1 MQNTL
6 VANIWPQVG
15 TSWATKALV
24 VLLGSIALTIS
35 AKLKVPFY
43 PVPMTMQVFVVL
55 ALGLILG
62 FRLGVATVLLYLA
75 EGAFSLPVFAGTP
88 ERGLGLAYMM
98 GPTGGY
104 LLGYL
109 LAVAAVGWLAEWGW
123 AKRLPEA
130 VALAFLRTPAH
141 LRPGPSVAWRRAWLG
156 QADFRIWLH
165 AFHPRRRSEGPRGRA
180 IGDRHLAVA
189 RGKAARLMPP
199 LWE

>member
-6 VANIWPQVG
+6 VANIWPQVN
-15 TSWATKALV
+15 TSWATKVLV
-24 VLLGSIALTIS
+24 VVLGSIALTIS

-55 ALGLILG
+55 ALGLMLG

-75 EGAFSLPVFAGTP
+75 EGALSLPVFAGTP

-109 LAVAAVGWLAEWGW
+109 LAVATVGWLAEWGW
-123 AKRLPEA
+123 SKRLPEA
-130 VALAFLRTPAH
+130 VAIAFLG
-141 LRPGPSVAWRRAWLG
+141 LLLIYVPGLLWLG
-156 QADFRIWLH
+156 TVVGWDKPIFDYGFTPFIL
-165 AFHPRRRSEGPRGRA
+165 
-180 IGDRHLAVA
+180 GDAVKVLLAALLVT
-189 RGKAARLMPP
+189 G
-199 LWE
+199 LWQWKGAEPHS

>member
-6 VANIWPQVG
+6 VANIWPQVS
-15 TSWATKALV
+15 TSWLTKALV
-24 VLLGSIALTIS
+24 VVLGSIALTIS

-55 ALGLILG
+55 ALGLVLG

-75 EGAFSLPVFAGTP
+75 EGALSLPVFAGTP
-88 ERGLGLAYMM
+88 ERGIGIAYMM

-109 LAVAAVGWLAEWGW
+109 VAVAAVGWLTEWGW

-130 VALAFLRTPAH
+130 VALAFFGL
-141 LRPGPSVAWRRAWLG
+141 LLIYVPGLLWLG
-156 QADFRIWLH
+156 AVLGWDKPIFEYGFTPFILGDVVKVLVAALLVTGIWQWRETQPH
-165 AFHPRRRSEGPRGRA
+165 S
-180 IGDRHLAVA
+180 
-189 RGKAARLMPP
+189 
-199 LWE
+199 

>member
-15 TSWATKALV
+15 TSWLTKALV
-24 VLLGSIALTIS
+24 VVLGSIALTIS

-55 ALGLILG
+55 ALGLVLG

-75 EGAFSLPVFAGTP
+75 EGALSLPVFAGTP
-88 ERGLGLAYMM
+88 ERGIGLAYMM

-109 LAVAAVGWLAEWGW
+109 LAVAAVGWLTEWGW

-130 VALAFLRTPAH
+130 VALAFFGL
-141 LRPGPSVAWRRAWLG
+141 LLIYVPGLLWLG
-156 QADFRIWLH
+156 AVLGWDKPIFEYGFTPFILGDVVKVLVAALLVTGIWQWRG
-165 AFHPRRRSEGPRGRA
+165 AEPRS
-180 IGDRHLAVA
+180 
-189 RGKAARLMPP
+189 
-199 LWE
+199 

>member
-15 TSWATKALV
+15 TSWITKALV
-24 VLLGSIALTIS
+24 VVLGSIALTIS

-75 EGAFSLPVFAGTP
+75 EGALSLPVFAGTP
-88 ERGLGLAYMM
+88 ERGIGLAYMM

-130 VALAFLRTPAH
+130 VALAFFGL
-141 LRPGPSVAWRRAWLG
+141 LLIYVAGLLWLG
-156 QADFRIWLH
+156 IVLGWDKPIFAYGFTPFILGDVVKVLIAALLVTGIWQWRG
-165 AFHPRRRSEGPRGRA
+165 AKARS
-180 IGDRHLAVA
+180 
-189 RGKAARLMPP
+189 
-199 LWE
+199 

>member
-123 AKRLPEA
+123 ARRLPEA
-130 VALAFLRTPAH
+130 VALAFFGL
-141 LRPGPSVAWRRAWLG
+141 LIIYVPGLLWLG
-156 QADFRIWLH
+156 AVLGWDKPIFEYGFTPFILGDAVKVLVAALLVTGIWQWRGVK
-165 AFHPRRRSEGPRGRA
+165 PRS
-180 IGDRHLAVA
+180 
-189 RGKAARLMPP
+189 
-199 LWE
+199 

>member
-130 VALAFLRTPAH
+130 VALAFFGL
-141 LRPGPSVAWRRAWLG
+141 LIIYVPGLLWLG
-156 QADFRIWLH
+156 AVLGWDKPIFEYGFTPFILGDAVKVLVAALLVTGIWQWRGVK
-165 AFHPRRRSEGPRGRA
+165 PRS
-180 IGDRHLAVA
+180 
-189 RGKAARLMPP
+189 
-199 LWE
+199 

>member
-130 VALAFLRTPAH
+130 VALAFFGL
-141 LRPGPSVAWRRAWLG
+141 LIIYVPGLLWLG
-156 QADFRIWLH
+156 AVLGWDKPIFEYGFTPFILGDAVKVLVAALLVTGIWQWRG
-165 AFHPRRRSEGPRGRA
+165 AKPRS
-180 IGDRHLAVA
+180 
-189 RGKAARLMPP
+189 
-199 LWE
+199 

>member
-6 VANIWPQVG
+6 VANIWPQVNR
-15 TSWATKALV
+15 SWATKALV
-24 VLLGSIALTIS
+24 VVLGSIALTIS

-55 ALGLILG
+55 ALGLMLG

-75 EGAFSLPVFAGTP
+75 EGALSLPVFAGTP

-109 LAVAAVGWLAEWGW
+109 LAVAAVGSLAEWGW
-123 AKRLPEA
+123 TRRLPEA
-130 VALAFLRTPAH
+130 VAIAFLG
-141 LRPGPSVAWRRAWLG
+141 LLLIYVPGLLWLG
-156 QADFRIWLH
+156 TVVGWDKPIFEYGFTPFIL
-165 AFHPRRRSEGPRGRA
+165 
-180 IGDRHLAVA
+180 GDAVKVLLAALLVT
-189 RGKAARLMPP
+189 G
-199 LWE
+199 LWQWKGAEPHS

>member
-6 VANIWPQVG
+6 VANIWPQVN
-15 TSWATKALV
+15 TSWATKLLV
-24 VLLGSIALTIS
+24 VVLGSIALTIS

-55 ALGLILG
+55 ALGLTLG
-62 FRLGVATVLLYLA
+62 FRLGMATVLLYLA
-75 EGAFSLPVFAGTP
+75 EGALSLPVFAGTP

-123 AKRLPEA
+123 TKRLPETIA
-130 VALAFLRTPAH
+130 ISFLG
-141 LRPGPSVAWRRAWLG
+141 LLLIYVPGLLWLG
-156 QADFRIWLH
+156 TVLGWDKPIFDYGFTPFILGDAVKVLLAALLVTGIWQWKG
-165 AFHPRRRSEGPRGRA
+165 AE
-180 IGDRHLAVA
+180 RHS
-189 RGKAARLMPP
+189 
-199 LWE
+199 

>member
-6 VANIWPQVG
+6 VANIWPQVS
-15 TSWATKALV
+15 TSWITKALV
-24 VLLGSIALTIS
+24 VILGSIALTIS

-75 EGAFSLPVFAGTP
+75 EGALSLPVFAGTP
-88 ERGLGLAYMM
+88 ERGIGLAYML

-109 LAVAAVGWLAEWGW
+109 LAVAVIGWLAEWGW

-130 VALAFLRTPAH
+130 VALAFFGL
-141 LRPGPSVAWRRAWLG
+141 LLIYIPGLLWLG
-156 QADFRIWLH
+156 AVLGWDKPIFAYGFTPFILGDIVKALIAALLVTGIWQW
-165 AFHPRRRSEGPRGRA
+165 RGA
-180 IGDRHLAVA
+180 
-189 RGKAARLMPP
+189 KAPG
-199 LWE
+199 

>member
-6 VANIWPQVG
+6 VANIWPQVS
-15 TSWATKALV
+15 TSWLTKALV
-24 VLLGSIALTIS
+24 VVLGSIALTIS

-55 ALGLILG
+55 ALGLVLG

-75 EGAFSLPVFAGTP
+75 EGALSLPVFAGTP
-88 ERGLGLAYMM
+88 ERGIGIAYMM

-109 LAVAAVGWLAEWGW
+109 VAVAAVGWLTEWGW

-130 VALAFLRTPAH
+130 VALAFFGL
-141 LRPGPSVAWRRAWLG
+141 LLIYVPGLLWLG
-156 QADFRIWLH
+156 AVLGWDKPIFEYGFTPFILGDVVKVLVAALLVTGIWQWRGTQ
-165 AFHPRRRSEGPRGRA
+165 PRS
-180 IGDRHLAVA
+180 
-189 RGKAARLMPP
+189 
-199 LWE
+199 

>member
-6 VANIWPQVG
+6 VANIWPQIS
-15 TSWATKALV
+15 TSWVNKALV
-24 VLLGSIALTIS
+24 VLLGSIALIIS

-55 ALGLILG
+55 AIGLILG

-75 EGAFSLPVFAGTP
+75 EGALSLPVFAGTP

-109 LAVAAVGWLAEWGW
+109 FAVAVVGWLAEWGW
-123 AKRLPEA
+123 AKRWLEA
-130 VALAFLRTPAH
+130 VAVAFLG
-141 LRPGPSVAWRRAWLG
+141 LLLIYIPGLLWLG
-156 QADFRIWLH
+156 TVLGWDKPIFEFGFAPFIAGDAVKVLLAALLVTGIWQWRG
-165 AFHPRRRSEGPRGRA
+165 AEPRS
-180 IGDRHLAVA
+180 
-189 RGKAARLMPP
+189 
-199 LWE
+199 